1 MKCRLPLVLA
11 LFAVSCSPTPTGP
24 VNPKD
29 PGQSQAAGAAGSDR
43 PLPAWSARV
52 AQATEI
58 SGRKIEKSTDGPWE
72 VRRTS
77 GGGSDRSDLAARGAV
92 ASFALSEGTAA
103 RDGAVPAP
111 SAPASAP
118 VAAASPAGAKP
129 GAADDGLSAKG
140 ESAPEGGEIALG
152 GAGGAARPVPSRSRR
167 LSGVA
172 AGVDPTAAPA
182 GEARPEAQEVQSP
195 LRAGSTDDNAEFD
208 KFLQFLAT
216 WSDRKDVAAQIDFL
230 DVSGRRFIRVVNRE
244 GKPVPA
250 ARVQVVDE
258 AADRVVLS
266 ARTLG
271 DGRAPFYPRVPLS
284 RPAGGAAPASTVPA
298 SAVADGAK
306 PAGAPGSSYLVE
318 ASFGEARKRV
328 TWDGK
333 GEELSIEIDAPR
345 PVKEPIALDVLF
357 LIDTTGSMGDEIDRI
372 KSTLLAVTRRLRSIE
387 REFDLR
393 YGAVLYK
400 DLGDEYV
407 TKVHPFTADI
417 EAFDR
422 ALKPVGAGG
431 GGDEPESL
439 NQGLAEAVRM
449 DFRER
454 AAKVMFLIADAP
466 PHMDY
471 AGDVRYG
478 ESLKAAVDQ
487 GIRIHSVAAS
497 GLNPTGTFIFRQI
510 AQYTRGKFIFIEYG
524 STAESAAAHG
534 VTGKVSSNNLDDI
547 IFEQIREEV
556 ATWGR

>member
-1 MKCRLPLVLA
+1 V
-11 LFAVSCSPTPTGP
+11 
-24 VNPKD
+24 
-29 PGQSQAAGAAGSDR
+29 
-43 PLPAWSARV
+43 
-52 AQATEI
+52 
-58 SGRKIEKSTDGPWE
+58 
-72 VRRTS
+72 
-77 GGGSDRSDLAARGAV
+77 
-92 ASFALSEGTAA
+92 
-103 RDGAVPAP
+103 
-111 SAPASAP
+111 PASAI
-118 VAAASPAGAKP
+118 ADGAIPA
-129 GAADDGLSAKG
+129 
-140 ESAPEGGEIALG
+140 
-152 GAGGAARPVPSRSRR
+152 
-167 LSGVA
+167 
-172 AGVDPTAAPA
+172 
-182 GEARPEAQEVQSP
+182 
-195 LRAGSTDDNAEFD
+195 
-208 KFLQFLAT
+208 
-216 WSDRKDVAAQIDFL
+216 
-230 DVSGRRFIRVVNRE
+230 
-244 GKPVPA
+244 
-250 ARVQVVDE
+250 
-258 AADRVVLS
+258 
-266 ARTLG
+266 
-271 DGRAPFYPRVPLS
+271 
-284 RPAGGAAPASTVPA
+284 GAAPAS
-298 SAVADGAK
+298 GA
-306 PAGAPGSSYLVE
+306 GSSFLVE
-318 ASFGEARKRV
+318 ASFGEARKRA
-328 TWDGK
+328 TWNGQ
-333 GEELSIEIDAPR
+333 GEEFTIEIDAPQ

-372 KSTLLAVTRRLRSIE
+372 KSTLLAVTKRLRSIE

-407 TKVHPFTADI
+407 TKVHPFTGDI

-478 ESLKAAVDQ
+478 ESLKAAVDR

-547 IFEQIREEV
+547 VFEQIREEV
-556 ATWGR
+556 ALWGR